1 MAKTTPLKK
10 LNIEVYDDRVIVK
23 PAEAVTKTAG
33 GIIIP
38 DTAKERPSQ
47 GTVRAVGPGKYAEQN
62 GVFIPVV
69 QKVGDVV
76 LYGKFDG
83 TDVTIDG
90 EDFLILRAGQI
101 LMKVG

>member
-1 MAKTTPLKK
+1 MAKTAPKK

-23 PAEAVTKTAG
+23 PAEAETKTAG

-38 DTAKERPSQ
+38 DTAKERPAK
-47 GTVRAVGPGKYAEQN
+47 GTVRAVGPGKHAEHT
-62 GVFIPVV
+62 GVFIPVK

-83 TDVTIDG
+83 TEVNIDG
-90 EDFLILRAGQI
+90 EELLVLRAGQI
-101 LMKVG
+101 IMKVG